1 MSIITDPNI
10 HYDVS
15 VAFTNLILRKIRY
28 FIAIEKKVLED
39 FINNN
44 WTFSVGNKVYTLKVS

>member
-28 FIAIEKKVLED
+28 FIAIEKKVLEG

-44 WTFSVGNKVYTLKVS
+44 WMFSVGNKVYTLKVS

>member
-44 WTFSVGNKVYTLKVS
+44 WTFSVANKVYTLKVS

>member
-28 FIAIEKKVLED
+28 FIAIEKKVLEG